1 MGARKRVAKDRAA
14 YESATKKQKATE
26 LMVPKHPKTG
36 KPMRAAKKPVTLKT
50 KKPVVEAAK
59 NLKMHAKHTKDQEK
73 NHALVVKAQ
82 ASCKKI
88 AADGERTC
96 KNASAAAA
104 AKVKP
109 DTKEHKKALKVGAEC
124 IESVDA
130 ALKRCLAAAGGS
142 YLAMGAAT
150 LAITAAMLF

>member
-1 MGARKRVAKDRAA
+1 
-14 YESATKKQKATE
+14 
-26 LMVPKHPKTG
+26 
-36 KPMRAAKKPVTLKT
+36 MRAVKKPVTLKT

-59 NLKMHAKHTKDQEK
+59 NLKMHAKHTKD
-73 NHALVVKAQ
+73 Q

-150 LAITAAMLF
+150 LAITAA